1 MYSKPLPVP
10 DADTEPF
17 WTACREGRLTV
28 QSCTA
33 CGAKRLPPERFC
45 PHCHS
50 ADSSWQAVSGR
61 GTVYSWI
68 VVRHPVPGDVYGDE
82 VPYVVALI
90 DLAEGV
96 RIASNIIDCG
106 VDAVTANMAVEVTF
120 DPVTET
126 VTLPKFRPV

>member
-1 MYSKPLPVP
+1 MYNKPLPVP

-17 WTACREGRLTV
+17 WTACRQGRLTV
-28 QSCTA
+28 QCCSA

-50 ADSSWQAVSGR
+50 PDSTWEAVSGR

-68 VVRHPVPGDVYGDE
+68 VVRHPVPGDVYGGD

-96 RIASNIIDCG
+96 RMASNIIDCEP
-106 VDAVTANMAVEVTF
+106 DAVRAEMAVEVVF

-126 VTLPKFRPV
+126 VTLPKFRPL